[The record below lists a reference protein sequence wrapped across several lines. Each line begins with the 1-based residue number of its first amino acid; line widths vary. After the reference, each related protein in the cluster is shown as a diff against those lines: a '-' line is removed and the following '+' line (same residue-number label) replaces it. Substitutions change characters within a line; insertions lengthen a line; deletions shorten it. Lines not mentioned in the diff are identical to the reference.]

1 MTISELKKA
10 IQENRLKI
18 KNEAT
23 GLFWHNLNFQLIS
36 VEQNTRKR
44 FFLVDDEYGDAK
56 TNAEPILLNLL
67 IYELQ
72 DYTEAKDYL
81 IWCKEKSLS
90 SESTEARAHYFH
102 LRENELFL
110 SALLEGLKPVSP
122 MEWQLNSGEA
132 QMLRDEY
139 S

>member
-1 MTISELKKA
+1 
-10 IQENRLKI
+10 
-18 KNEAT
+18 
-23 GLFWHNLNFQLIS
+23 
-36 VEQNTRKR
+36 
-44 FFLVDDEYGDAK
+44 LVDDEYGDAK

-90 SESTEARAHYFH
+90 SESTEARAHYFN

-110 SALLEGLKPVSP
+110 SALLGGLTPVSP